1 MLEIKDSNYNWLTRV
16 FDYNNLAQSIRVE
29 FKDST
34 VSAELILSD
43 DLVTLEARNE
53 KGESVFR
60 SSFKPSELG

>member
-29 FKDST
+29 FKDSN

-60 SSFKPSELG
+60 FSFKPSELG

>member
-53 KGESVFR
+53 SGESVFR
-60 SSFKPSELG
+60 SSFKPSELD